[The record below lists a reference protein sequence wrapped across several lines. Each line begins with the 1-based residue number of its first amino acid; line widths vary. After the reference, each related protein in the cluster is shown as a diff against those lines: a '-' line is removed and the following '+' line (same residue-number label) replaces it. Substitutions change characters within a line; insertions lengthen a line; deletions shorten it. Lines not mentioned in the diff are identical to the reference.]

1 MKRSRLSGAL
11 CACLLLLCFQSAHAV
26 VTYDV
31 IYDNGVLVSDIDAAI
46 SSATITG
53 TPEIV
58 RQVAD
63 DFVLDS
69 GSTWSVTDVHWL
81 GYDIFNNPAST
92 FNIYFYANNDGKPTG
107 GPGDP
112 SSTAIATRSVNVT
125 GVDTGE
131 TYLGSDFKIF
141 EYGAFIDPVELVGGL
156 TYWLAIQST
165 DGENWVWALDRRDG
179 GNAQFWGSDFT
190 PDNWTDLGDAFN
202 QSCFGGCSA
211 AFQLTGVPVPPA
223 LWLFGSGLIG
233 LAGIARRKKA
243 A

>member
-1 MKRSRLSGAL
+1 MKRSRLSGAV
-11 CACLLLLCFQSAHAV
+11 CACLLLLCLQSAHAV
-26 VTYDV
+26 VSDDV
-31 IYDNGVLVSDIDAAI
+31 IYDNGVLVSDIDAGI

-58 RQVAD
+58 RQIAD
-63 DFVLDS
+63 DFILDS

-81 GYDIFNNPAST
+81 GWDIENDPTST
-92 FNIYFYANNDGKPTG
+92 FDIYFYADNGGKPTG

-112 SSTAIATRSVNVT
+112 SATAIATRSVNVT
-125 GVDTGE
+125 GLDTGE
-131 TYLGSDFKIF
+131 TYLGGGSKIF
-141 EYGAFIDPVELVGGL
+141 EYSTLVDPVELVGGL

-165 DGENWVWALDRRDG
+165 DGENWNWALDRREG

-211 AFQLTGVPVPPA
+211 AFQLTGVPVPAA
-223 LWLFGSGLIG
+223 LWLFGSGLLG
-233 LAGIARRKKA
+233 LVGIARRRKA